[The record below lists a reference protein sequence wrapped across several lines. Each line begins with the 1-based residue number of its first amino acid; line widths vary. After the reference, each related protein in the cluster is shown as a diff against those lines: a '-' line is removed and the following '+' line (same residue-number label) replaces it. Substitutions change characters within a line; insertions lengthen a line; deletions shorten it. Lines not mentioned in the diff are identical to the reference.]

1 MTIKVNDR
9 RWWAQ
14 GEAAPASEEPRLK
27 PAYVEELEAR
37 LETKDAELQQ
47 LLAKYRSASDEFDQA
62 RARLRKELSKDV
74 ERGRRALIVSFLEVL
89 DNLDR
94 ALDAAAGRTE
104 DPLVQGVS
112 IVRQQFLTTLEGLGV
127 RRIAA
132 PGEPFDPARHEAVA
146 TVAASDAAPAGTIA
160 GIVKP
165 GYLIGE
171 DVLRPAQVAV
181 AG

>member
-1 MTIKVNDR
+1 M
-9 RWWAQ
+9 
-14 GEAAPASEEPRLK
+14 
-27 PAYVEELEAR
+27 
-37 LETKDAELQQ
+37 
-47 LLAKYRSASDEFDQA
+47 
-62 RARLRKELSKDV
+62 
-74 ERGRRALIVSFLEVL
+74 
-89 DNLDR
+89 
-94 ALDAAAGRTE
+94 
-104 DPLVQGVS
+104 
-112 IVRQQFLTTLEGLGV
+112 

-165 GYLIGE
+165 GYLIGD